1 MTDADRGSPTKTLRR
16 PMVLIPAGLAV
27 VLVVA
32 FLGWSATCP
41 CDRAPG
47 AYLFGA
53 SADDPVSDWGFA
65 NDVVLCQI

>member
-1 MTDADRGSPTKTLRR
+1 
-16 PMVLIPAGLAV
+16 MVLIPAGLAV